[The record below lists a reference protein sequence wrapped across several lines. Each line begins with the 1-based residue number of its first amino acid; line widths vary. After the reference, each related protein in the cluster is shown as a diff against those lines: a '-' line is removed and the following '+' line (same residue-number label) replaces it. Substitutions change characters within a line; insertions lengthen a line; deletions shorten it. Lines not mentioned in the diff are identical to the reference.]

1 MEYVCTLSIP
11 YTDNIR
17 FLDCNYWWGHG
28 ILGLKGLNP
37 SIFHHW
43 YNHTN
48 VDLVHHI
55 YSFFHYHDHPYD
67 GTNTNSKYPF
77 GLQVSPCFARFHLNY
92 LNLLHPSTENSFSF
106 YFFEIITY
114 ILLVYTD
121 TRNFWVPTRTDTVSL
136 FYECF

>member
-1 MEYVCTLSIP
+1 MEYVCTLTIP
-11 YTDNIR
+11 HTDMLGL
-17 FLDCNYWWGHG
+17 LDCNYGWGHG

-67 GTNTNSKYPF
+67 GTNTNSKYQLGFRLPDSF
-77 GLQVSPCFARFHLNY
+77 RLRYQQEYLFHSS
-92 LNLLHPSTENSFSF
+92 STENSFSF
-106 YFFEIITY
+106 IFWNYYMHIWWSYFQNCQRRADLIKGWIR
-114 ILLVYTD
+114 LVI
-121 TRNFWVPTRTDTVSL
+121 
-136 FYECF
+136 

>member
-1 MEYVCTLSIP
+1 MEYVCTLTIP
-11 YTDNIR
+11 HTDMLGL
-17 FLDCNYWWGHG
+17 LDCNYGWGHG

-55 YSFFHYHDHPYD
+55 YSFFHYHDHTYD

-77 GLQVSPCFARFHLNY
+77 GLQVSPCFAQFHLNY

-114 ILLVYTD
+114 ILQAYVLVILSNCLLSA
-121 TRNFWVPTRTDTVSL
+121 R
-136 FYECF
+136 EGQI